1 MRACLAWTNRAVFL
15 AVAVL
20 ILPGCTGGAFVPY
33 GGGPGAL
40 VETVPSQ
47 DIAISGIITQDTADR
62 ILDELEGQTGPVVTV
77 RLDSPGG
84 DVSAALQIHDRL
96 KQSGHVVVTT
106 VDDDAQCMSS
116 CTLIFA
122 SGDRRLAGHR
132 SRFRFHA
139 PLYVGRLP
147 LPGPVTGL
155 IEAMTRRGI
164 ANTYAEV
171 SPEFARYLAEPG
183 VLALHSRKGLALSGQ
198 ELAVRGGNFVPGT
211 P

>member
-1 MRACLAWTNRAVFL
+1 MRPC
-15 AVAVL
+15 L
-20 ILPGCTGGAFVPY
+20 ILMSCVASLALSGCTGGVFVPR
-33 GGGPGAL
+33 GDAPGAT
-40 VETVPSQ
+40 VEMARSR
-47 DIAISGIITQDTADR
+47 DISISGIITQKTADR
-62 ILDELEGQTGPVVTV
+62 TLDELKALPGPLVTV

-84 DVSAALQIHDRL
+84 DVSAALQINEAL
-96 KQSGHVVVTT
+96 KRSDHLVVTS
-106 VDDDAQCMSS
+106 VADEARCMSS

-122 SGDRRLAGHR
+122 AGDRRLAGHR

-147 LPGPVTGL
+147 LPGPVVDL

-183 VLALHSRKGLALSGQ
+183 VLALHSRKGLAISGE
-198 ELAVRGGNFVPGT
+198 ELGLRGGSFVTGT

>member
-1 MRACLAWTNRAVFL
+1 MNC
-15 AVAVL
+15 VAL
-20 ILPGCTGGAFVPY
+20 LLLSGCTGGAFVPR
-33 GGGPGAL
+33 GGDPGA
-40 VETVPSQ
+40 VVATAPSL
-47 DIAISGIITQDTADR
+47 DISISGIITQDTADR
-62 ILDELEGQTGPVVTV
+62 VLDELEIQPGPVITV

-96 KQSGHVVVTT
+96 KQRGLTVVTR
-106 VDDDAQCMSS
+106 VDDEARCMSS

-122 SGDRRLAGHR
+122 AGDRRLAGHR

-139 PLYVGRLP
+139 PLYVGSLP
-147 LPGPVTGL
+147 LPGLMTDL

-164 ANTYAEV
+164 ANTYAEA

-183 VLALHSRKGLALSGQ
+183 VLALHSRKGLALSGE
-198 ELAVRGGNFVPGT
+198 ELAARGGNFVTGT

>member
-1 MRACLAWTNRAVFL
+1 MRACLARINCTVFL
-15 AVAVL
+15 AVSVL
-20 ILPGCTGGAFVPY
+20 ILSGCTGGAFVPY

-40 VETVPSQ
+40 VETAPSQ
-47 DIAISGIITQDTADR
+47 DIAISGIITQDTANR
-62 ILDELEGQTGPVVTV
+62 ILDELESQPGPVITV

-106 VDDDAQCMSS
+106 VDDDARCMSS

-122 SGDRRLAGHR
+122 AGDRRLAGHR

-147 LPGPVTGL
+147 LPEPVTDL

-164 ANTYAEV
+164 ANTYAEA
-171 SPEFARYLAEPG
+171 SPEFARFLAEPG
-183 VLALHSRKGLALSGQ
+183 VMALHSRKGLALSGK
-198 ELAVRGGNFVPGT
+198 ELASRGGNFVTGT

>member
-1 MRACLAWTNRAVFL
+1 MRVC
-15 AVAVL
+15 L
-20 ILPGCTGGAFVPY
+20 ILISCVASLALSGCTGGIFVPR
-33 GGGPGAL
+33 GDAPGAT
-40 VETVPSQ
+40 VETARSS
-47 DIAISGIITQDTADR
+47 DISISGVITQGTANR
-62 ILDELEGQTGPVVTV
+62 VLDELETLPGPVVTV

-84 DVSAALQIHDRL
+84 DVSAALQINEALKRSDRL
-96 KQSGHVVVTT
+96 VVTS
-106 VDDDAQCMSS
+106 VADEARCMSS

-122 SGDRRLAGHR
+122 AGDRRLAGHR

-147 LPGPVTGL
+147 LPGPVVDL

-164 ANTYAEV
+164 ANTYAET

-183 VLALHSRKGLALSGQ
+183 VLALHSRKGLAISGE
-198 ELAVRGGNFVPGT
+198 ELGLRGGNFVTGT

>member
-1 MRACLAWTNRAVFL
+1 
-15 AVAVL
+15 
-20 ILPGCTGGAFVPY
+20 
-33 GGGPGAL
+33 L
-40 VETVPSQ
+40 VETAPSQ

-62 ILDELEGQTGPVVTV
+62 VLVELESQPGPVVTV

-96 KQSGHVVVTT
+96 KQSGHVVVTI
-106 VDDDAQCMSS
+106 VDDDARCMSS
-116 CTLIFA
+116 CTLIFV

-147 LPGPVTGL
+147 LPEPVTGL

-164 ANTYAEV
+164 ANTYAEA

-198 ELAVRGGNFVPGT
+198 ELAVRGGNFVTGT